1 MFAKKLK
8 NPLLK
13 RRNIM
18 ELNNFIAN
26 LLIFDICSKS
36 QFKLPGLIYLALIK
50 TPALLKQGTFVQ
62 FSA

>member
-1 MFAKKLK
+1 MFAMKLK

-26 LLIFDICSKS
+26 LADI
-36 QFKLPGLIYLALIK
+36 
-50 TPALLKQGTFVQ
+50 
-62 FSA
+62 